1 MNKKVLWITQTA
13 ICIAL
18 LIAAQIVTSSFA
30 NTLITGSIVNLIL
43 IISVMICGFTS
54 GITVAIVSPV
64 FARLLGIGPL
74 WTLIPFIMLGNI
86 SIVAIWHFITHRNG
100 RRKMQYILA
109 WLLGAVTKFL
119 VLYIGIV
126 KFAIPVLLQLPEK
139 KATMVSAAFSLP
151 QLVTALV
158 GGTLALVI
166 LPIVK
171 KAEVQ

>member
-1 MNKKVLWITQTA
+1 
-13 ICIAL
+13 
-18 LIAAQIVTSSFA
+18 
-30 NTLITGSIVNLIL
+30 
-43 IISVMICGFTS
+43 
-54 GITVAIVSPV
+54 
-64 FARLLGIGPL
+64 
-74 WTLIPFIMLGNI
+74 
-86 SIVAIWHFITHRNG
+86 
-100 RRKMQYILA
+100 MQYILA

-119 VLYIGIV
+119 VIYIVIV